1 MRKKINNLRLD
12 GERALYGLRDTDVS
26 ECVFAGPADGESALK
41 ECRNISVESCSFEL
55 RYPLWHADG
64 FKINNCNMTDT
75 ARAALWY
82 GKNGKI
88 SQSNLGGI
96 KAVREC
102 NGITFEKC
110 CIVSPEFG
118 WKSKNIS
125 LESCDVKSEYFMF
138 ESSNLQLDKVSFEG
152 KYSFQYVENAV
163 ITDSRFHT
171 KDAFWHSKN
180 ITVKNTVL
188 KGEYLGW
195 YSQGLTLENCVI
207 SGTQPLCYCKDLRLI
222 NCRMENCDLAFEYS
236 DVVATVE
243 GKIDSVKNIKSG
255 SVTAD
260 EVGEVINDGSVINCS
275 GEVIIKRQAG

>member
-26 ECVFAGPADGESALK
+26 ECVFAGAADGESALK

-82 GKNGKI
+82 CKNGKI

-102 NGITFEKC
+102 CGITFEKC

-255 SVTAD
+255 SVTVD
-260 EVGEVINDGSVINCS
+260 EVGEVINDGAVMSCS